1 MLEIFI
7 ADKQCEDRCIIGI
20 IDIDYMGKSLL
31 YDGNVV
37 EEGEEGKV
45 TTFNFCPACGQELT
59 VMQNKTDKGMRFSK
73 L

>member
-20 IDIDYMGKSLL
+20 IDDKFGKGLL

-37 EEGEEGKV
+37 EEGKV
-45 TTFNFCPACGQELT
+45 MLFNFCPACGQELT
-59 VMQNKTDKGMRFSK
+59 ILRDKNINAMRFSK

>member
-1 MLEIFI
+1 MLEIFKV
-7 ADKQCEDRCIIGI
+7 DKQCEDRCIIGQI
-20 IDIDYMGKSLL
+20 EDRMGKGLL

-37 EEGEEGKV
+37 EEGKV
-45 TTFNFCPACGQELT
+45 TLFNFCPACGQELT

>member
-20 IDIDYMGKSLL
+20 IDDKFSKGLL

-37 EEGEEGKV
+37 EEGKV
-45 TTFNFCPACGQELT
+45 TLFNFCPACGQELT
-59 VMQNKTDKGMRFSK
+59 INRNNTEMGMRFTK